1 MQAGSQLSVRVRRP
15 ADRGPVRQRRQD
27 ACRDRDRRRARQAT
41 GLHGPSKQ
49 RFQTGLE
56 RCVEL
61 RQPLAQFVVGQ
72 VESQLCQMV
81 GGERGVLKEL
91 AAEIEEDR
99 QSLMDAMDRLDVPK
113 HSAKMAAGWLGE
125 KIGRLKPNG
134 SLLHRTALTPV
145 VVIGRAPGVSDAVPR
160 PSPADAPPRC
170 PGR

>member
-1 MQAGSQLSVRVRRP
+1 MNTTDIEPSELLDVYLNDHLMG
-15 ADRGPVRQRRQD
+15 
-27 ACRDRDRRRARQAT
+27 AC
-41 GLHGPSKQ
+41 GG
-49 RFQTGLE
+49 
-56 RCVEL
+56 VEL
-61 RQPLAQFVVGQ
+61 ARRIARTFEEP
-72 VESQLCQMV
+72 
-81 GGERGVLKEL
+81 GERGVLKEL